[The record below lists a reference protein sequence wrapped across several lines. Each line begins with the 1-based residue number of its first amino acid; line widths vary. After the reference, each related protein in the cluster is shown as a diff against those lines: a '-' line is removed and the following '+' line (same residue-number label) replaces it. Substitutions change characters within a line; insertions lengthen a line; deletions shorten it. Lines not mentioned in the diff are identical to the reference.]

1 MDEVAIEF
9 GLKEK
14 EEITDDTENE
24 SVPGTEKDMC
34 KGKVTKTSTES
45 SEKCVYFG

>member
-1 MDEVAIEF
+1 MVFKRKRKLQMIRRR
-9 GLKEK
+9 
-14 EEITDDTENE
+14 E

-45 SEKCVYFG
+45 SEKCIYFG

>member
-1 MDEVAIEF
+1 MV
-9 GLKEK
+9 LKRK
-14 EEITDDTENE
+14 RKLQMIRRRE